1 MNADRRRS
9 MPIGG
14 CTLDNWVCVRREAA
28 AREAGLWEHFLAL
41 PHSVFDRAALYFKKR
56 PFAGIRSDWSKCR
69 PAPVAPIPATT
80 SLTLNPPWSCIPIL
94 LLRDFEDPTIRSHP
108 KR

>member
-56 PFAGIRSDWSKCR
+56 PFAALRSLSTPVRHSWELIREQS
-69 PAPVAPIPATT
+69 PV
-80 SLTLNPPWSCIPIL
+80 S
-94 LLRDFEDPTIRSHP
+94 
-108 KR
+108 